1 MFGIKSNAKWVDAIG
16 IIISLLIGF
25 AIGWF
30 TKKLTSKKNND
41 KKQEDNQLL

>member
-1 MFGIKSNAKWVDAIG
+1 MLLGLSYP
-16 IIISLLIGF
+16 LLIGF

>member
-1 MFGIKSNAKWVDAIG
+1 MFGIKDNAKWVDAIV